1 MQNPLIK
8 KKKKI
13 FLKQSYFAIR
23 MQFPSQVRIFDRNS
37 HGNHVVGFNCF
48 SFQEDSEKISL
59 NGTEKYMANQY
70 SLFNEN
76 TKGGYQEA
84 IAGFILF
91 FQSIFS

>member
-1 MQNPLIK
+1 
-8 KKKKI
+8 
-13 FLKQSYFAIR
+13 

-37 HGNHVVGFNCF
+37 YGNHVVGFNCF